1 MCHRFRSHDNTLVL
15 HDVVDVYKSAPKTNV
30 AENTAVIHGLSQL
43 SIIATVCFD
52 CLMVDWILRK
62 WFLLSTN
69 YVDGLKKLLLKTL
82 ALQVKL
88 SSE

>member
-1 MCHRFRSHDNTLVL
+1 VL

-52 CLMVDWILRK
+52 CLMVD
-62 WFLLSTN
+62 
-69 YVDGLKKLLLKTL
+69 
-82 ALQVKL
+82 
-88 SSE
+88 